1 MILVDTSVW
10 IDHLRH
16 GDEVLSRLLERN
28 QVGTHPF
35 VVGELACG
43 NLRNRPQILNLLRAL
58 PRFPVADD
66 AEVLF
71 FIETHRLMRRGIGYI
86 DAHLL
91 AATQLAIPAKLWTR
105 DRRFATI
112 AQMLNLAY
120 DPIT

>member
-1 MILVDTSVW
+1 
-10 IDHLRH
+10 
-16 GDEVLSRLLERN
+16 
-28 QVGTHPF
+28 
-35 VVGELACG
+35 
-43 NLRNRPQILNLLRAL
+43 
-58 PRFPVADD
+58 
-66 AEVLF
+66 
-71 FIETHRLMRRGIGYI
+71 RRGIGYI